1 MCSNTLDNHE
11 ASATDAH
18 CLNSLEIPNTD
29 APPPTMLLH
38 TAMLLLRQYLQL
50 PSRHTSHLMFVLFV
64 LPHTT
69 DDLADSRD
77 TLNRA
82 PLRPPKLRKEARDEI
97 ADFPRER
104 IPAPPSLR
112 LEKPADVQLA
122 ALQEIGIPRRPHSI

>member
-1 MCSNTLDNHE
+1 MTPLQLMPRCI
-11 ASATDAH
+11 
-18 CLNSLEIPNTD
+18 NSLEIPHTD
-29 APPPTMLLH
+29 APPLTMLLH
-38 TAMLLLRQYLQL
+38 TALLLLRQYLQL

-69 DDLADSRD
+69 DHLADSRD

-82 PLRPPKLRKEARDEI
+82 PLRPPKLRKEARDAI

-112 LEKPADVQLA
+112 LKKPADVQLTA
-122 ALQEIGIPRRPHSI
+122 FQEIGIPGRPQSK

>member
-1 MCSNTLDNHE
+1 MCRNTFENHD

-50 PSRHTSHLMFVLFV
+50 PSRHTSHLMFILFV

-82 PLRPPKLRKEARDEI
+82 PLRPPKLRKEARDAI

-122 ALQEIGIPRRPHSI
+122 ALQEIGIPGRPQSN

>member
-1 MCSNTLDNHE
+1 MCRNTLENHD

-18 CLNSLEIPNTD
+18 CLNSLEIPNAD
-29 APPPTMLLH
+29 ASPQTMLLH

-50 PSRHTSHLMFVLFV
+50 QSRHTSHRMFILLV

-82 PLRPPKLRKEARDEI
+82 PLRPPKLRKEHRDEI
-97 ADFPRER
+97 ADFPRETISGTR
-104 IPAPPSLR
+104 SLR
-112 LEKPADVQLA
+112 LEQQADVQLA
-122 ALQEIGIPRRPHSI
+122 ALQEIGIPRRPQSV

>member
-1 MCSNTLDNHE
+1 MFSNTLDNHD

-18 CLNSLEIPNTD
+18 CLNSLEIPNKD
-29 APPPTMLLH
+29 APPPTKIH
-38 TAMLLLRQYLQL
+38 TAMLLLRQYLRL
-50 PSRHTSHLMFVLFV
+50 PSRHTSHLLPFV

-69 DDLADSRD
+69 EHLADSRD
-77 TLNRA
+77 TLNRS
-82 PLRPPKLRKEARDEI
+82 PLRPPQLRKEARDEI

-122 ALQEIGIPRRPHSI
+122 ALQEIGIPRRPQSI

>member
-1 MCSNTLDNHE
+1 MCRNTFENHD

-18 CLNSLEIPNTD
+18 CLNSLEIPNAD
-29 APPPTMLLH
+29 APPQTMLLH
-38 TAMLLLRQYLQL
+38 TAMLLLRQYLPLQ
-50 PSRHTSHLMFVLFV
+50 SRHTSHRMFILLV

-82 PLRPPKLRKEARDEI
+82 RLRPPKLRKEARDAI

-112 LEKPADVQLA
+112 LKKPADV
-122 ALQEIGIPRRPHSI
+122 

>member
-1 MCSNTLDNHE
+1 MFSNTLDNHD

-18 CLNSLEIPNTD
+18 CLNSLEIPNAD
-29 APPPTMLLH
+29 APPQTMLLH
-38 TAMLLLRQYLQL
+38 TAMLLLRQYLRR
-50 PSRHTSHLMFVLFV
+50 PSRHTSHLLPFV

-69 DDLADSRD
+69 EHLADSRD
-77 TLNRA
+77 TLNRS
-82 PLRPPKLRKEARDEI
+82 PLRPPQLRKEARDEI